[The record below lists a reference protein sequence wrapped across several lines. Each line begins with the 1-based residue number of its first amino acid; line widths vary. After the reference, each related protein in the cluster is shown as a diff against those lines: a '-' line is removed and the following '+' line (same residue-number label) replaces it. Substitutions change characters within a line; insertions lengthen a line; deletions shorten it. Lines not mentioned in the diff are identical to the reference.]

1 MPMQLTPCE
10 HTVVMVKT
18 MKIRTYEELSKLK
31 TFEERY
37 EYLKLDGSVGE
48 ETFGYDRYL
57 NQQFYKYDPDWK
69 KVRDEVI
76 FRDNG
81 CDLGIEGREINGLI
95 LVHHMNPITKDDI
108 LNRSEYLLNPNYL
121 ITTIKSTHDA
131 IHYGSSDL
139 LMKDPVV
146 RSKNDTC
153 PWRNGK

>member
-1 MPMQLTPCE
+1 
-10 HTVVMVKT
+10 

-108 LNRSEYLLNPNYL
+108 FNRSEYLLNPNYL

-153 PWRNGK
+153 PWRKN

>member
-1 MPMQLTPCE
+1 
-10 HTVVMVKT
+10 

-48 ETFGYDRYL
+48 ETFGFDRYL
-57 NQQFYKYDPDWK
+57 NQKFYKYDPDWK

-95 LVHHMNPITKDDI
+95 LVHHMNPITKEDI
-108 LNRSEYLLNPNYL
+108 LDRSEYLLNPNYL

-139 LMKDPVV
+139 LIKDPIV

-153 PWRNGK
+153 PWKH